1 MTTEELIKALRE
13 KTSRDNRALL
23 DEAADQLELAQMTI
37 VTLVEERIA
46 LKEEV
51 ISLNEE
57 MSRIKWQIS
66 GCLQK
71 K

>member
-13 KTSRDNRALL
+13 KPSRDNRALL

-46 LKEEV
+46 LKEK
-51 ISLNEE
+51 L
-57 MSRIKWQIS
+57 IKAKETW
-66 GCLQK
+66 GK
-71 K
+71 FE

>member
-37 VTLVEERIA
+37 VALVEQRIE
-46 LKEEV
+46 LKEK
-51 ISLNEE
+51 L
-57 MSRIKWQIS
+57 IKAKERW
-66 GCLQK
+66 GK
-71 K
+71 FE

>member
-46 LKEEV
+46 LKEK
-51 ISLNEE
+51 L
-57 MSRIKWQIS
+57 IKAKETW
-66 GCLQK
+66 GK
-71 K
+71 FE

>member
-13 KTSRDNRALL
+13 KTSRDNRKLL
-23 DEAADQLELAQMTI
+23 DEAADQLELAQKTI
-37 VTLVEERIA
+37 VALVEQRIE

-51 ISLNEE
+51 IALNEE
-57 MSRIKWQIS
+57 MKRIKWQIS